1 MCRLFILYKPFVTCL
16 RTCTGNTRVIILNIT
31 STGVP
36 TSRSVQMS
44 GALAATILVWTS
56 APSTGSRSNQLL
68 EVGADYSIKV
78 GGLLWLQSGPIGI
91 AANNGAWIS
100 SSTGVDATTPLVPAG
115 GQTTA
120 TGVDKLGSFSR
131 SAQRWVAGE
140 GGEAVLE
147 TAVRTYIG
155 DATAVFETVFLAGCT
170 NCSIGRRNDLV
181 SAFPTFTDE
190 RRATTTKAS
199 AP

>member
-1 MCRLFILYKPFVTCL
+1 M
-16 RTCTGNTRVIILNIT
+16 
-31 STGVP
+31 
-36 TSRSVQMS
+36 
-44 GALAATILVWTS
+44 LAATILVWAS
-56 APSTGSRSNQLL
+56 APSTRSRSSQLL
-68 EVGADYSIKV
+68 EIGADYSIKV
-78 GGLLWLQSGPIGI
+78 AGALWLPSGPIGI
-91 AANNGAWIS
+91 AANNGAWL
-100 SSTGVDATTPLVPAG
+100 SSTGVDDTTPLVPAG

-120 TGVDKLGSFSR
+120 TGADKLGSFSR
-131 SAQRWVAGE
+131 RAQRWVAGE
-140 GGEAVLE
+140 RGGAVLE

-190 RRATTTKAS
+190 RRDTATKAS